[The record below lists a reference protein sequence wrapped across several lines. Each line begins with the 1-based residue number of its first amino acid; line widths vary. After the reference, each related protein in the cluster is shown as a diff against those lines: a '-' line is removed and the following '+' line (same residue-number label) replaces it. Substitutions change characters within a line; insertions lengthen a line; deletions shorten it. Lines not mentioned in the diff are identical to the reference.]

1 MKRRVNEVWHRKL
14 RAPYVGFTG
23 LDPGHIRGF
32 VDHFAQPVR
41 FFLHN
46 GKKIVLLRVMIV
58 FGTYGSYGT
67 LYGSERGEKIVRE
80 RIEKGATKLLISTS
94 HFQSSKSD
102 LLASVLDCGCDQICN
117 RLHSRFG

>member
-1 MKRRVNEVWHRKL
+1 MKGRANKIRHGYL
-14 RAPYVGFTG
+14 TAPYLRFAGF
-23 LDPGHIRGF
+23 DPRHIRGF

-67 LYGSERGEKIVRE
+67 LDRSQRGEKIVRE
-80 RIEKGATKLLISTS
+80 RIEKGASKLLISAS
-94 HFQSSKSD
+94 HFQSSQSN
-102 LLASVLDCGCDQICN
+102 LLASMLDRD
-117 RLHSRFG
+117 RD